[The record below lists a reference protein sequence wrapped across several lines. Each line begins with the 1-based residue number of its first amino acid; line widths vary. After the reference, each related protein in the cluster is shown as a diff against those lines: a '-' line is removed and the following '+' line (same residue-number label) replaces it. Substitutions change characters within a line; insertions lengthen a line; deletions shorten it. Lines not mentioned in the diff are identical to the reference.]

1 MKITKR
7 KLKKLILEFVK
18 PASMQQDSSLSN
30 LPALIE
36 SIASNMLN
44 KNQTTIENILNSL
57 SEEDKSAIVG
67 FKNLGILQQIQT
79 IKTSLSFSVNESDKK
94 DIHRKGMEQL
104 SKDLNLGSETSLYSL
119 LKGNPTGISHSKQ
132 LEKLSDQEINDLW
145 NSTFHAK
152 GIYQILIPL
161 SLAGSGIATMLLPN
175 AVLQLSKALNK
186 TLSMLGFL
194 DPINISV
201 SYYGEEAFILL
212 MLGMI
217 YSFHSIIVNQVR
229 DSTIY
234 KQGDRQGKEREIS
247 DYLYLDDKKMP
258 LPGSEQKA
266 TAGQNIKMMIK
277 NVFRFFTQ

>member
-1 MKITKR
+1 
-7 KLKKLILEFVK
+7 
-18 PASMQQDSSLSN
+18 MQQDSSLSN